1 MKLFPNPKTL
11 IFSKEKMNSQKI
23 SKVTS
28 SFDEH
33 FNNLLYQMFEVNQ
46 KEGIPL
52 MIEKSDDITN
62 YEGYKLK
69 IEKEVITIIAKQ
81 PNGAFYGLL
90 TLRDILNSD
99 NQLCLEIEDYPD
111 LAVRG
116 VMLDI
121 SRSKVPTLDTLKK
134 LVVMFATLRYNHL
147 ELYIEGFSFEYQSF
161 KHLLS
166 DNNYLCLQDYLE
178 LEKFAQ
184 EYYID
189 FVPNQNGFGHMSD
202 WLAQDEYK
210 KLAEC
215 EDGFDIW
222 GSHRAPSTLDPTNEE
237 SVNFV
242 KKMYSDMLPYTSSR
256 YFNMNF
262 DEPYELGHGK
272 SFKKAQTSS
281 IEDVYIDYFTIL
293 ADDVRKYN
301 KIPMLWGDVLVK
313 HPEKITKLPKD
324 VIFID
329 WGYNKDYPFEKHAKM
344 LFENN
349 VNYILAPGTS
359 SWSTITSRMLDMSL
373 TIIHSAKAAKKYN
386 GLGILVTDW
395 GDIGH
400 LQYLPVS
407 YLGFIFG
414 GLLAWGSC
422 ELDDAIGY
430 LKKMLKDDALCE
442 AILELA
448 QYHLLEGDYRD
459 YGSRLFSA
467 ILWAE
472 HARNQLNQ
480 IEFYQTRIFSNLVE
494 EKNCQLLEISFNK
507 AQFLLEKANCS
518 LETSELKNSLKL
530 LKVLLSINRKF
541 TNIKNN
547 IPTSFD
553 NEIKILQEY
562 LIEHKY
568 LWYIRNNPNGYEKSA
583 NRIQWLIEILTQMT
597 RKENVC

>member
-237 SVNFV
+237 SVNLV

-272 SFKKAQTSS
+272 SFKKTQTSS

-472 HARNQLNQ
+472 HARNQLNP

-568 LWYIRNNPNGYEKSA
+568 LWYIRNNPNGYEKST

>member
-1 MKLFPNPKTL
+1 M
-11 IFSKEKMNSQKI
+11 
-23 SKVTS
+23 
-28 SFDEH
+28 
-33 FNNLLYQMFEVNQ
+33 
-46 KEGIPL
+46 
-52 MIEKSDDITN
+52 
-62 YEGYKLK
+62 
-69 IEKEVITIIAKQ
+69 
-81 PNGAFYGLL
+81 
-90 TLRDILNSD
+90 
-99 NQLCLEIEDYPD
+99 
-111 LAVRG
+111 
-116 VMLDI
+116 
-121 SRSKVPTLDTLKK
+121 
-134 LVVMFATLRYNHL
+134 
-147 ELYIEGFSFEYQSF
+147 
-161 KHLLS
+161 
-166 DNNYLCLQDYLE
+166 
-178 LEKFAQ
+178 
-184 EYYID
+184 
-189 FVPNQNGFGHMSD
+189 
-202 WLAQDEYK
+202 
-210 KLAEC
+210 
-215 EDGFDIW
+215 
-222 GSHRAPSTLDPTNEE
+222 
-237 SVNFV
+237 
-242 KKMYSDMLPYTSSR
+242 
-256 YFNMNF
+256 
-262 DEPYELGHGK
+262 
-272 SFKKAQTSS
+272 
-281 IEDVYIDYFTIL
+281 YIDYFTIL

-472 HARNQLNQ
+472 HARNQLNP

-518 LETSELKNSLKL
+518 LETSELKI
-530 LKVLLSINRKF
+530 V
-541 TNIKNN
+541 
-547 IPTSFD
+547 
-553 NEIKILQEY
+553 
-562 LIEHKY
+562 
-568 LWYIRNNPNGYEKSA
+568 
-583 NRIQWLIEILTQMT
+583 
-597 RKENVC
+597 

>member
-11 IFSKEKMNSQKI
+11 IFSKEKMNSKKI
-23 SKVTS
+23 SKVVS

-33 FNNLLYQMFEVNQ
+33 FNNLLYQMFEVNK
-46 KEGIPL
+46 KEGMLLI
-52 MIEKSDDITN
+52 IEKSDDITN
-62 YEGYKLK
+62 DEGYKIK
-69 IEKEVITIIAKQ
+69 IEKDVITIVAKQ
-81 PNGAFYGLL
+81 PNGAFYGLI

-99 NQLCLEIEDYPD
+99 NEMCLEIEDYPD
-111 LAVRG
+111 LTVRG
-116 VMLDI
+116 IMLDI
-121 SRSKVPTLDTLKK
+121 SRSKVPTLDTLKE

-161 KHLLS
+161 RHLLN
-166 DNNYLCLQDYLE
+166 DKNYLCLKDYLE

-184 EYYID
+184 DYYID

-202 WLAQDEYK
+202 WLAIDEYK
-210 KLAEC
+210 GLAEC
-215 EDGFDIW
+215 ENGFDIW

-237 SVNFV
+237 SVNLV
-242 KKMYSDMLPYTSSR
+242 KKMYRDMLPYTSSR

-272 SFKKAQTSS
+272 SWKKVQETS
-281 IEDVYIDYFTIL
+281 IEEVYIEYFNIL

-313 HPEKITKLPKD
+313 HPEKISKLPKD

-329 WGYNKDYPFEKHAKM
+329 WGYNKDYPFEKHAKI
-344 LFENN
+344 LFEND
-349 VNYILAPGTS
+349 VKYILAPGTS

-373 TIIHSAKAAKKYN
+373 TIINSTKAAKKYN

-407 YLGFIFG
+407 YLGFILG
-414 GLLAWGSC
+414 GLLSWGSC
-422 ELDDAIGY
+422 ELDDAILY

-442 AILELA
+442 TIIELA
-448 QYHLLEGDYRD
+448 KYHLLEGNYRD

-472 HARNQLNQ
+472 HARNQLNP
-480 IEFYQTRIFSNLVE
+480 IEFFKTRIFSNLIE

-507 AQFLLEKANCS
+507 AQLLLQIANSS
-518 LETSELKNSLKL
+518 LETNELKNSLKL
-530 LKVLLSINRKF
+530 LKVLLSINKKF
-541 TNIKNN
+541 TNIKEGILIN
-547 IPTSFD
+547 FD
-553 NEIKILQEY
+553 DEIKVLQEY
-562 LIEHKY
+562 LIEHKH

-583 NRIQWLIEILTQMT
+583 NRIKWLIEILTQMT
-597 RKENVC
+597 RKENIC